1 MKFKF
6 LTRNA
11 NANKPLENELV
22 NDKNDKNV
30 FVSHS
35 VNDIDDMN
43 DNNVFVNQFEYLHF
57 VNDFA
62 NEFVNNFVNKPPKP
76 LGDEI
81 APNMNTNTKARLCQ
95 TDKLPLVITPVKMVV
110 TVVFS
115 SHVRVLD

>member
-1 MKFKF
+1 M
-6 LTRNA
+6 
-11 NANKPLENELV
+11 
-22 NDKNDKNV
+22 NDK
-30 FVSHS
+30 
-35 VNDIDDMN
+35 
-43 DNNVFVNQFEYLHF
+43 NVFVNQFEYLHF

-95 TDKLPLVITPVKMVV
+95 TDKLPLVITPVKTVV